1 MEHTIDLT
9 HSSRYITIDGI
20 TYDAHKINQ
29 SQVKG
34 HKLIALIEDKIE
46 EYIWLLYEIDRREL
60 IWVNAE
66 SGDAVIGKSPRGKG
80 YTSLPL
86 FFLITRDYE
95 GDLCPDYEKIQ
106 NYVFGLFDCRA
117 N

>member
-1 MEHTIDLT
+1 MEHTVDLT
-9 HSSRYITIDGI
+9 HSSEYITIDGI
-20 TYDAHKINQ
+20 VYDARLINQ

-34 HKLIALIEDKIE
+34 HKLISIIENKIE
-46 EYIWLLYEIDRREL
+46 EYIWLLYEVDRREL

-66 SGDAVIGKSPRGKG
+66 KVDAVIGKCPHGIG

-86 FFLITRDYE
+86 FFLIARDYE

-106 NYVFGLFDCRA
+106 NYVFGLFDCKA
-117 N
+117 S